1 MEISH
6 FINGFSSLKNKHIS
20 ANESSIG
27 ALCSQCSPSLV
38 GVVARS
44 WAVVGTST
52 IVTGTAGTGGTCG
65 TVLVLLVLGVVVV
78 LLVAVVVHGL
88 LDFRLLFRLLDYFRL
103 LLDYVG
109 IGS

>member
-6 FINGFSSLKNKHIS
+6 FINGFSSQKNKHIS

-27 ALCSQCSPSLV
+27 ALGSQCSPSLV
-38 GVVARS
+38 GVEARS
-44 WAVVGTST
+44 CAVVGTST

-88 LDFRLLFRLLDYFRL
+88 LDFRLLDFRLLDY
-103 LLDYVG
+103 G
-109 IGS
+109 NGS

>member
-6 FINGFSSLKNKHIS
+6 FINGFSSQKNKHIS

-27 ALCSQCSPSLV
+27 ALGSQCSPSLV
-38 GVVARS
+38 GVEARS
-44 WAVVGTST
+44 CAVVGTST
-52 IVTGTAGTGGTCG
+52 IVTGTGGTCG
-65 TVLVLLVLGVVVV
+65 TVLVLTGGTVMV

-103 LLDYVG
+103 LLDYDSG